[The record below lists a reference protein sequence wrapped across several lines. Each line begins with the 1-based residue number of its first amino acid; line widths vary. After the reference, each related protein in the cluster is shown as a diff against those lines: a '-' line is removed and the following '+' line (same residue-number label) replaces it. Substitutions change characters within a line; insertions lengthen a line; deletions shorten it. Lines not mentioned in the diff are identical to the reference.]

1 MQRRESSPFFENQ
14 GAERVELELLEVQPL
29 MTILVEARE
38 KMVLFV
44 GS

>member
-1 MQRRESSPFFENQ
+1 MQRRESSPLENQ